1 MRDDTIS
8 FLFKDVKS
16 LLRNYMNTTRPQSFA
31 SAYNM
36 YLNLKKQCIM
46 ADLDIGLVDD
56 IEDYA
61 KREQIERFGF
71 SK

>member
-1 MRDDTIS
+1 MHRDAIL
-8 FLFKDVKS
+8 FAFKDTKK
-16 LLRNYMNTTRPQSFA
+16 LLRNYMDATKPQSFA
-31 SAYNM
+31 SVYNI
-36 YLNLKKQCIM
+36 YLRLKKQCIM

-71 SK
+71 

>member
-1 MRDDTIS
+1 MRDDAIL
-8 FLFKDVKS
+8 FMFKDTKN
-16 LLRNYMNTTRPQSFA
+16 LLRKYMNEKRPQSFA
-31 SAYNM
+31 SVYGM

-46 ADLDIGLVDD
+46 AGLDIGLVDD
-56 IEDYA
+56 IEDYT